1 MLSCFLSRPTWS
13 FDNNRPGK
21 EGGITVYHV
30 TPFSYW
36 QFLESNWAVRLYQP
50 TLENWRNECPRSWK
64 WDPGD
69 TPLHPLCHT
78 EVTTIHMTW
87 FLGDDVNPAVV
98 QLPSYLTLCDPLD
111 CSMPGFSVL
120 YRFLEFAQTHVHCVN
135 DAIQPSHL
143 LSPPSPSALS
153 FSQHQ
158 GLSQWVSN
166 LHQVAKVLA
175 LQFQYQSFQWIFR
188 ADFL

>member
-98 QLPSYLTLCDPLD
+98 QLLSHVWLFVTPWTAACQASLSAHHPPD
-111 CSMPGFSVL
+111 
-120 YRFLEFAQTHVHCVN
+120 FAQVHVHWIG
-135 DAIQPSHL
+135 DAIQPSYPL
-143 LSPPSPSALS
+143 PLSSPFAFNLS
-153 FSQHQ
+153 
-158 GLSQWVSN
+158 
-166 LHQVAKVLA
+166 
-175 LQFQYQSFQWIFR
+175 
-188 ADFL
+188 